1 LEKPHKKLD
10 LWKLGMQLVT
20 DVYEITK
27 TFPEQERFGLISQMR
42 RAAVSIPSN
51 VAEGAAR
58 KTSKEF
64 IQYLYISQSSLSELD
79 TQVEIAKRLGWLK
92 EEDGKGLENAMN
104 RMDKMLSGLIRHQ
117 KSPHALRLTPHEKMN
132 IRPTDKGVQ

>member
-1 LEKPHKKLD
+1 
-10 LWKLGMQLVT
+10 MQLVT
-20 DVYEITK
+20 DVYHITK

-64 IQYLYISQSSLSELD
+64 IQYLYISQGSLSELD

-92 EEDGKGLENAMN
+92 EEDEKRLENAMN

-117 KSPHALRLTPHEKMN
+117 KSPHALRLTPHEKSTN
-132 IRPTDKGVQ
+132 QPTHKGIE

>member
-1 LEKPHKKLD
+1 
-10 LWKLGMQLVT
+10 MQLVT

>member
-1 LEKPHKKLD
+1 MK
-10 LWKLGMQLVT
+10 
-20 DVYEITK
+20 TK

-92 EEDGKGLENAMN
+92 EKDGKGLENAMN

-117 KSPHALRLTPHEKMN
+117 RSPHALRLTPHETKN

>member
-1 LEKPHKKLD
+1 
-10 LWKLGMQLVT
+10 MQLVT
-20 DVYEITK
+20 DVYHITK

-64 IQYLYISQSSLSELD
+64 IQYLYISQGSLSELD

-92 EEDGKGLENAMN
+92 EEEDEKMLENAMN

-117 KSPHALRLTPHEKMN
+117 KSPHALRLTKNPLTSP
-132 IRPTDKGVQ
+132 PTKELNNEC

>member
-1 LEKPHKKLD
+1 
-10 LWKLGMQLVT
+10 MQLVT
-20 DVYEITK
+20 DVYKITK
-27 TFPEQERFGLISQMR
+27 TFPDQERFGLTSQMR

-79 TQVEIAKRLGWLK
+79 TQVDISKRLGWLT
-92 EEDGKGLENAMN
+92 EEDGRGLESAMN
-104 RMDKMLSGLIRHQ
+104 RLDKMLSGLIRHQ
-117 KSPHALRLTPHEKMN
+117 KSSYALRLTPYEKTQ
-132 IRPTDKGVQ
+132 IQPTHKGV

>member
-1 LEKPHKKLD
+1 
-10 LWKLGMQLVT
+10 MQLVT

-92 EEDGKGLENAMN
+92 EADGKSLENTMN
-104 RMDKMLSGLIRHQ
+104 RMDKMLSGLIRYQ

-132 IRPTDKGVQ
+132 IQPTDKGVQ

>member
-1 LEKPHKKLD
+1 
-10 LWKLGMQLVT
+10 MS
-20 DVYEITK
+20 IT
-27 TFPEQERFGLISQMR
+27 
-42 RAAVSIPSN
+42 SN

-64 IQYLYISQSSLSELD
+64 IQYLYIPQSPLSEFD

-117 KSPHALRLTPHEKMN
+117 KSSHGLRLTPHEKKIMQ
-132 IRPTDKGVQ
+132 PTHKGIE

>member
-1 LEKPHKKLD
+1 
-10 LWKLGMQLVT
+10 MQLVT
-20 DVYEITK
+20 DVYQVTK

-58 KTSKEF
+58 KTSKKF
-64 IQYLYISQSSLSELD
+64 IHYLYISQGSLSELD

-92 EEDGKGLENAMN
+92 EEDEKRLENAMN

-117 KSPHALRLTPHEKMN
+117 KSPHALRLTPHEN
-132 IRPTDKGVQ
+132 STNQPTNKGIE